1 MHFVVVRGRK
11 ADEIPQAI
19 GVFGIVL
26 RRPDVVHDFGRLG
39 TAIPA
44 GFLAHVAVAF

>member
-1 MHFVVVRGRK
+1 MHFVVVCCRK
-11 ADEIPQAI
+11 TDEVPQAI

-39 TAIPA
+39 SAIPA